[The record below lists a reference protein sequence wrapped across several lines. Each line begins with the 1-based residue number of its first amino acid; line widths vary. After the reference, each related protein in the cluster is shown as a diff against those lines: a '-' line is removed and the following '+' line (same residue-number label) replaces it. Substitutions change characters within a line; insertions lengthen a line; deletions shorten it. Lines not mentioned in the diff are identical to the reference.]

1 MNKQLKLLQRS
12 KVLKTLEVEK
22 VKHDLSKIKNST
34 IVMVAYDDATDKFL
48 IGDNS
53 GDLYVATSEYLKSL
67 DIKNS
72 SIDSIINGMT
82 KSSIAQHF
90 NKISL
95 QEAKEMFGKKYLYY
109 WSANNK
115 IYGVKRGIIERLD
128 NGPDNTSVVELWSR
142 TENVLSNDRGVTGL
156 KEVKFSSDLRPAF
169 LTFNKDAIPTYTR
182 DNYLTVRDPVKVADI
197 MNNELQN
204 HDYVPKDDK
213 YGYDMKDSNAVMKA
227 YLGTDDLVILSNI
240 DKRKVIDIDPPNTD
254 PDNPDVE
261 YNNNTPFNH
270 NYNMVWSTIRS
281 ARLFEEFNDE
291 ANDNNSNFVNMT
303 RHERSELTNFILNNH
318 VDAAGLYANIPNLAD
333 TYTTYINGKDFGDK
347 QIYSSGIVA
356 VSIKNDFKW
365 SLDRIDGDTCTI
377 TKRVYNSVTG
387 EVTNAQRT
395 YDGVVEFEIVNIKD
409 NTTRIRKIFKIPSL
423 NNTVCDFDKFEYKHD
438 STGNAI
444 SLPIPE
450 EYENG
455 IIEYKLDTTKFVQ
468 GTNGKISYGLR
479 EIYIQSGATKYLIDS
494 TNSTG
499 TATFSVY
506 TLAANATSATIK
518 RNTEIIFKN
527 TDGTNYSYK
536 TINNG
541 IGTGSVEHLVANTPT
556 GVSNNNHISR
566 HTRNVHYM
574 SGSTD
579 VVCKTDYSDPNVNY
593 KIYTLNAGAT
603 TATLK
608 GSSTGVFKTV
618 VNGSETNTTYNVVE
632 NDHITVTSNT
642 ITYTRN
648 TETYTSASDIKCSQ
662 TMNVDY
668 TYGGVT
674 IRKTITKSAAVI
686 HSIYTLSANAT
697 SATIKR
703 VFTPVFYTISAGIES
718 SSIIYKNDTII
729 IDTNKTA
736 TVSHTVSSSVTSAS
750 GSNHYTTHTRTVTYT
765 QNDVSVNV
773 NTAKYTTAAITYK
786 IWTLEA
792 NVSTATLKGSSTGIF
807 KTISNG
813 SETSTTYN
821 VAKTDHITVTGNV
834 SHTACDEITTSNY
847 TNYTTHTRTVTYTQN
862 NVTVTVNTVNYTTT
876 DITYKIWTL
885 GANATTATLKAS
897 STGVFKTI
905 VDGYETDTTYNVVKN
920 DHITVQG
927 DVSYTARDEITSASG
942 STHYTTH
949 ARIVNYRYERIDYT
963 SVDAPITYKI
973 IDLDGP
979 NYYSIPV
986 KGSSTGTFKTISN
999 GSETDTTY
1007 NVVKNDHIILNG
1019 AKISYTA
1026 SDHVTSASGSDH
1038 YTTYTRTVTYTNN
1051 DYPDVTVTVNTATCD
1066 TAKVKY
1072 YNIYTLN
1079 AGSTTATLKGSST
1092 GTFKIIVDGSE
1103 TDTTYNVNMYDHITV
1118 TGDVSLSDIIDSY
1131 KYGSKEAHIR
1141 LTAKYTFNN
1150 VTKTVTINSA
1160 RGKITLTPK
1169 NINERENTVKFG
1181 RSYSAVIHCI
1191 NNFNSISTYYF
1202 SGSRSLPDVT
1212 GSITQTLDVGISHAN
1227 YYEFKTVIEDDTD
1240 DTLVNTN
1247 SMNITQRLG
1256 NVSLKQAA
1264 SMLLNNTDNAKN
1276 KVYIG
1281 DYFKLGGYTWQNN
1294 SGTTFTA
1301 GTAKYTLV
1309 ERTSDNHLIFMSS
1322 ERHKL
1327 TSETSKALSWKQLIT
1342 ENKLETILL
1351 PQLESILGI
1360 TPVSY
1365 TRKSDIP
1372 HLTNKKVFLPTEYE
1386 IFGKYD
1392 FQKENER
1399 YSGERQWEIFR
1410 TDKEERR
1417 RYFRRDVN
1425 TGDINTYA
1433 PSNSDNGWGYWLAT
1447 NSIRSGYAS
1456 LVLNP
1461 GSSDCGYASRY
1472 SVTDVPVG
1480 VRPCFML

>member
-95 QEAKEMFGKKYLYY
+95 QEAKEMFGNKYLYY

-115 IYGVKRGIIERLD
+115 IYGVKQGIIERLD

-291 ANDNNSNFVNMT
+291 ANDNNSNFANMT
-303 RHERSELTNFILNNH
+303 RHERNELTNFTLNNH

-333 TYTTYINGKDFGDK
+333 TYTTYINGKGFGDK

-395 YDGVVEFEIVNIKD
+395 YNGIVEFEIVNIKD
-409 NTTRIRKIFKIPSL
+409 NTTRIRKTFKIPSL

-455 IIEYKLDTTKFVQ
+455 IIEYKLDTTKFAQ

-479 EIYIQSGATKYLIDS
+479 EIYIQSGATKYLINS
-494 TNSTG
+494 TNGTG
-499 TATFSVY
+499 TASFTTY
-506 TLAANATSATIK
+506 ALAANSTSATIK
-518 RNTEIIFKN
+518 RNTEIVFKN
-527 TDGTNYSYK
+527 TDGTNYGYQ
-536 TINNG
+536 TTNNG
-541 IGTGSVEHLVANTPT
+541 IGTGSVEYLVANAPT

-593 KIYTLNAGAT
+593 KIYTLNAGST

-608 GSSTGVFKTV
+608 GSSTGVFKTIS
-618 VNGSETNTTYNVVE
+618 NGSETSTTYNVVK

-648 TETYTSASDIKCSQ
+648 AEKYTSESDIKCSQ

-674 IRKTITKSAAVI
+674 IRKTITKSAAII
-686 HSIYTLSANAT
+686 HSIYTLAANAT

-703 VFTPVFYTISAGIES
+703 VFTPVFYTISAGVES
-718 SSIIYKNDTII
+718 SSIIYKNDTIT
-729 IDTNKTA
+729 IDTDKTA
-736 TVSHTVSSSVTSAS
+736 TVSHIVSGYPTSAS
-750 GSNHYTTHTRTVTYT
+750 GSTHYTTHTRNVTYT
-765 QNDVSVNV
+765 QNDVNATVNS
-773 NTAKYTTAAITYK
+773 TTVDAPITYK

-792 NVSTATLKGSSTGIF
+792 NASTATLKGSSTGVF

-813 SETSTTYN
+813 SETN
-821 VAKTDHITVTGNV
+821 
-834 SHTACDEITTSNY
+834 
-847 TNYTTHTRTVTYTQN
+847 
-862 NVTVTVNTVNYTTT
+862 
-876 DITYKIWTL
+876 
-885 GANATTATLKAS
+885 
-897 STGVFKTI
+897 
-905 VDGYETDTTYNVVKN
+905 TTYNVVKN
-920 DHITVQG
+920 DHITSIG
-927 DVSYTARDEITSASG
+927 YTSYTIYNSVTSASG
-942 STHYTTH
+942 SYHYTTIT
-949 ARIVNYRYERIDYT
+949 REVQSKPYNGVTIRNIST
-963 SVDAPITYKI
+963 TTVDAPITYKI
-973 IDLDGP
+973 W
-979 NYYSIPV
+979 
-986 KGSSTGTFKTISN
+986 
-999 GSETDTTY
+999 
-1007 NVVKNDHIILNG
+1007 
-1019 AKISYTA
+1019 
-1026 SDHVTSASGSDH
+1026 
-1038 YTTYTRTVTYTNN
+1038 
-1051 DYPDVTVTVNTATCD
+1051 
-1066 TAKVKY
+1066 
-1072 YNIYTLN
+1072 TLN

-1092 GTFKIIVDGSE
+1092 GTFKTISNGSE
-1103 TDTTYNVNMYDHITV
+1103 STTYNYVQNNHITINNC
-1118 TGDVSLSDIIDSY
+1118 TITLNDIIDEYTKYNKMGHLELMCSY
-1131 KYGSKEAHIR
+1131 TYGS
-1141 LTAKYTFNN
+1141 
-1150 VTKTVTINSA
+1150 VTKKVYESSSVTDIYF
-1160 RGKITLTPK
+1160 RLDKV
-1169 NINERENTVKFG
+1169 NERDNSVDFSALYSPIIYCIDNGVKTTT
-1181 RSYSAVIHCI
+1181 
-1191 NNFNSISTYYF
+1191 NFV
-1202 SGSRSLPDVT
+1202 SGSRTIYSEKGT
-1212 GSITQTLDVGISHAN
+1212 MSQTLTVANHAN
-1227 YYEFKTVIEDDTD
+1227 DYNFNTIVKDNYGYTIHD
-1240 DTLVNTN
+1240 TN
-1247 SMNITQRLG
+1247 SMNITERLG
-1256 NVSLKQAA
+1256 GVSLKTAA
-1264 SMLLNNTDNAKN
+1264 SRLLNNTDNAKN

-1281 DYFKLGGYTWQNN
+1281 DYFELGGYTWQNN
-1294 SGTTFTA
+1294 LGTTFTA

-1309 ERTSDNHLIFMSS
+1309 ERTNSGNLIFMSS

-1327 TSETSKALSWKQLIT
+1327 NTESDNALTWTNLIT

-1351 PQLESILGI
+1351 PQLESILGV

-1372 HLTNKKVFLPTEYE
+1372 HLTNKRVFLPTEYE
-1386 IFGKYD
+1386 IFGKYSY
-1392 FQKENER
+1392 QKDNET
-1399 YSGERQWEIFR
+1399 YDGERQWEIFNFN
-1410 TDKEERR
+1410 KESNRKI
-1417 RYFRRDVN
+1417 FRRDVK
-1425 TGDINTYA
+1425 TGDIDNYP
-1433 PSNSDNGWGYWLAT
+1433 PSNNKNGYGYWLAT
-1447 NSIRSGYAS
+1447 NSFDEGASYVTNPDFSAFGRANSNYMSGDYI
-1456 LVLNP
+1456 
-1461 GSSDCGYASRY
+1461 
-1472 SVTDVPVG
+1472 G

>member
-156 KEVKFSSDLRPAF
+156 KEVKFSSELRPAF

-240 DKRKVIDIDPPNTD
+240 DKREVIDIDPPNTD

-291 ANDNNSNFVNMT
+291 VNDNNSNFVNTT
-303 RHERSELTNFILNNH
+303 RHERSELTNFTLNNH

-347 QIYSSGIVA
+347 QIYSSGIVS

-395 YDGVVEFEIVNIKD
+395 YNGIVEFEIVNIKD

-423 NNTVCDFDKFEYKHD
+423 NNAVCEFDKFEYKHD
-438 STGNAI
+438 STGTAI
-444 SLPIPE
+444 SLPVPE

-455 IIEYKLDTTKFVQ
+455 IIEYKLDTTKFAQ

-494 TNSTG
+494 TNGTG
-499 TATFSVY
+499 TAAFSVY
-506 TLAANATSATIK
+506 TLAANSTSATIK

-593 KIYTLNAGAT
+593 KIYTLSAGST

-608 GSSTGVFKTV
+608 GSSTGVFKTI
-618 VNGSETNTTYNVVE
+618 VNGSESTTYNVVK

-674 IRKTITKSAAVI
+674 IRKTITKSAAVN
-686 HSIYTLSANAT
+686 HSIYNLSANAT

-703 VFTPVFYTISAGIES
+703 VFTPIFYTISAGVES
-718 SSIIYKNDTII
+718 SSIIYKNDTIT

-736 TVSHTVSSSVTSAS
+736 TVSYTASSSVTSAS
-750 GSNHYTTHTRTVTYT
+750 GSNHYATHTRTVTYT
-765 QNDVSVNV
+765 QNDV
-773 NTAKYTTAAITYK
+773 TITN
-786 IWTLEA
+786 I
-792 NVSTATLKGSSTGIF
+792 G
-807 KTISNG
+807 
-813 SETSTTYN
+813 
-821 VAKTDHITVTGNV
+821 
-834 SHTACDEITTSNY
+834 
-847 TNYTTHTRTVTYTQN
+847 
-862 NVTVTVNTVNYTTT
+862 TTT
-876 DITYKIWTL
+876 
-885 GANATTATLKAS
+885 
-897 STGVFKTI
+897 
-905 VDGYETDTTYNVVKN
+905 
-920 DHITVQG
+920 
-927 DVSYTARDEITSASG
+927 
-942 STHYTTH
+942 
-949 ARIVNYRYERIDYT
+949 
-963 SVDAPITYKI
+963 VDAPITYKI
-973 IDLDGP
+973 W
-979 NYYSIPV
+979 
-986 KGSSTGTFKTISN
+986 
-999 GSETDTTY
+999 
-1007 NVVKNDHIILNG
+1007 
-1019 AKISYTA
+1019 
-1026 SDHVTSASGSDH
+1026 
-1038 YTTYTRTVTYTNN
+1038 
-1051 DYPDVTVTVNTATCD
+1051 
-1066 TAKVKY
+1066 
-1072 YNIYTLN
+1072 TLN

-1092 GTFKIIVDGSE
+1092 GVFKTIVNGSE
-1103 TDTTYNVNMYDHITV
+1103 STTYNYVQNNHITINKC
-1118 TGDVSLSDIIDSY
+1118 TITLNDRIDDYSIYY
-1131 KYGSKEAHIR
+1131 KIGHLELMCRYTYGS
-1141 LTAKYTFNN
+1141 
-1150 VTKTVTINSA
+1150 VTIKVYESSSTTS
-1160 RGKITLTPK
+1160 ITVRIDK
-1169 NINERENTVKFG
+1169 INEHDNSVRFSTV
-1181 RSYSAVIHCI
+1181 YSPIIYCI
-1191 NNFNSISTYYF
+1191 NNGVQTTTNYIN
-1202 SGSRSLPDVT
+1202 GSRTIYSKKGT
-1212 GSITQTLDVGISHAN
+1212 MSQTLTVANHAN
-1227 YYEFKTVIEDDTD
+1227 DYNFNTVIKDNHRYTIDD
-1240 DTLVNTN
+1240 TN

-1256 NVSLKQAA
+1256 NVTLKEAA

-1281 DYFKLGGYTWQNN
+1281 DYFELGGYNWDNG
-1294 SGTTFTA
+1294 SGKTFTA

-1309 ERTSDNHLIFMSS
+1309 ERTEGGNLIFMSS

-1327 TSETSKALSWKQLIT
+1327 TTNYNALTWTQLIS
-1342 ENKLETILL
+1342 ENKLETLLL

-1365 TRKSDIP
+1365 TRKSDIA
-1372 HLTNKKVFLPTEYE
+1372 HLRAKKVFLPTEYE
-1386 IFGKYD
+1386 LFGKYD
-1392 FQKENER
+1392 HQIENER
-1399 YSGERQWEIFR
+1399 YEGERQWEAFNFN
-1410 TDKEERR
+1410 KEANRKI
-1417 RYFRRDVN
+1417 FRRDVI
-1425 TGDINTYA
+1425 TGNINNYS
-1433 PSNSDNGWGYWLAT
+1433 PSTNNYGSGYWLAT
-1447 NSIRSGYAS
+1447 NSSRSGDAS
-1456 LVLNP
+1456 LVNNP
-1461 GSSDCGYASRY
+1461 DFSSFGYAN
-1472 SVTDVPVG
+1472 TDNMNYNKYG

>member
-156 KEVKFSSDLRPAF
+156 KEVKFSSELRPAF

-240 DKRKVIDIDPPNTD
+240 DKREVIDIDPPNTD

-291 ANDNNSNFVNMT
+291 ANDNNPNFANMT
-303 RHERSELTNFILNNH
+303 RHERNELTNFTLNNH

-365 SLDRIDGDTCTI
+365 SLDRIDGDKCTI

-395 YDGVVEFEIVNIKD
+395 YNGIVEFEIVNIKD
-409 NTTRIRKIFKIPSL
+409 NTTRIRKTFKIPSL

-438 STGNAI
+438 STGTAI

-450 EYENG
+450 EYEDG
-455 IIEYKLDTTKFVQ
+455 IIEYKLDTTKFAQ

-479 EIYIQSGATKYLIDS
+479 EIYIRSGATKYLIDS
-494 TNSTG
+494 TNGTG
-499 TATFSVY
+499 TAAFSVY
-506 TLAANATSATIK
+506 TLAANSTSATIK

-556 GVSNNNHISR
+556 GVSNNNNHISR

-593 KIYTLNAGAT
+593 IIYTLNAGST

-608 GSSTGVFKTV
+608 GSSTGVFKTIS
-618 VNGSETNTTYNVVE
+618 NGSESTTYNIVK
-632 NDHITVTSNT
+632 NYHITVTSNT

-648 TETYTSASDIKCSQ
+648 TETYTSVSNVTCSQ

-674 IRKTITKSAAVI
+674 IRKTITKSAAII
-686 HSIYTLSANAT
+686 HSIYTLAANAT

-703 VFTPVFYTISAGIES
+703 VFTPVFYTISAGVES
-718 SSIIYKNDTII
+718 SSIIYKNDTIT

-736 TVSHTVSSSVTSAS
+736 TVSYIASSYVTSAS
-750 GSNHYTTHTRTVTYT
+750 GSTHYTTHTRNVTYT
-765 QNDVSVNV
+765 QNGVTATVNS
-773 NTAKYTTAAITYK
+773 TTVDAPITYK

-792 NVSTATLKGSSTGIF
+792 NASTATLKGSSTSVF
-807 KTISNG
+807 KTVVNG
-813 SETSTTYN
+813 SETN
-821 VAKTDHITVTGNV
+821 
-834 SHTACDEITTSNY
+834 
-847 TNYTTHTRTVTYTQN
+847 
-862 NVTVTVNTVNYTTT
+862 
-876 DITYKIWTL
+876 
-885 GANATTATLKAS
+885 
-897 STGVFKTI
+897 
-905 VDGYETDTTYNVVKN
+905 TTYNVVKN
-920 DHITVQG
+920 DHITSKG
-927 DVSYTARDEITSASG
+927 YLSYTIYNSVTSASG
-942 STHYTTH
+942 YNHYTTIT
-949 ARIVNYRYERIDYT
+949 REVMSGTYEDVTVTVNT
-963 SVDAPITYKI
+963 VTVDAPITYKI
-973 IDLDGP
+973 W
-979 NYYSIPV
+979 
-986 KGSSTGTFKTISN
+986 
-999 GSETDTTY
+999 
-1007 NVVKNDHIILNG
+1007 
-1019 AKISYTA
+1019 
-1026 SDHVTSASGSDH
+1026 
-1038 YTTYTRTVTYTNN
+1038 
-1051 DYPDVTVTVNTATCD
+1051 
-1066 TAKVKY
+1066 
-1072 YNIYTLN
+1072 TLN

-1092 GTFKIIVDGSE
+1092 GTFKTIVNGSE
-1103 TDTTYNVNMYDHITV
+1103 STVYNYVQNNHITINNC
-1118 TGDVSLSDIIDSY
+1118 TITLNDIIDEYTKYNKMGHLELMCSY
-1131 KYGSKEAHIR
+1131 TYGS
-1141 LTAKYTFNN
+1141 
-1150 VTKTVTINSA
+1150 VTKKVYESSSVTGITVAID
-1160 RGKITLTPK
+1160 K
-1169 NINERENTVKFG
+1169 INERDNSVDFSTV
-1181 RSYSAVIHCI
+1181 YSPIIYCI
-1191 NNFNSISTYYF
+1191 DNGVKTTTNYINGSRTIYSKKGTMSQKLTVANHANDYNFNTTI
-1202 SGSRSLPDVT
+1202 
-1212 GSITQTLDVGISHAN
+1212 
-1227 YYEFKTVIEDDTD
+1227 KDDLG

-1247 SMNITQRLG
+1247 SMNVRERLG
-1256 NVSLKQAA
+1256 NVTLKQAA

-1281 DYFKLGGYTWQNN
+1281 DYFELGVYTWQNN
-1294 SGTTFTA
+1294 SDTKFTA

-1309 ERTSDNHLIFMSS
+1309 ERTDDGHLIFMSS

-1327 TSETSKALSWKQLIT
+1327 TTESNGLLSWTMLIT
-1342 ENKLETILL
+1342 INKLETILL

-1365 TRKSDIP
+1365 TRKSNITY
-1372 HLTNKKVFLPTEYE
+1372 LTNKKVFLPTEYN
-1386 IFGKYD
+1386 IFGEYKYQRED
-1392 FQKENER
+1392 DR
-1399 YSGERQWEIFR
+1399 YEGERQWEIFR
-1410 TDKEERR
+1410 FNKEENRKI
-1417 RYFRRDVN
+1417 FRRDVI
-1425 TGDINTYA
+1425 TGNINTYA
-1433 PSNSDNGWGYWLAT
+1433 PSDDNNGYGYWLAT
-1447 NSIRSGYAS
+1447 RVETSGTNSASRVNLPDNSFFGYADW
-1456 LVLNP
+1456 NTI
-1461 GSSDCGYASRY
+1461 GTY
-1472 SVTDVPVG
+1472 STG

>member
-82 KSSIAQHF
+82 KSSIARHF

-270 NYNMVWSTIRS
+270 NYNMIWSTIRS

-291 ANDNNSNFVNMT
+291 ANDNNPNFANMT
-303 RHERSELTNFILNNH
+303 RHERNELTNFTLNNH

-333 TYTTYINGKDFGDK
+333 TYTTYINGKGFGDK

-365 SLDRIDGDTCTI
+365 SLDRIDGDKCTI

-395 YDGVVEFEIVNIKD
+395 YNGIVEFEIVNIKD
-409 NTTRIRKIFKIPSL
+409 NTTRIRKTFKIPSL
-423 NNTVCDFDKFEYKHD
+423 NNTVCEFDKFEYKHD
-438 STGNAI
+438 SNGNAI

-479 EIYIQSGATKYLIDS
+479 EIYIQSGATKYLIGS
-494 TNSTG
+494 TNGTG
-499 TATFSVY
+499 TAAFSVY
-506 TLAANATSATIK
+506 TLAANSTSATIK

-593 KIYTLNAGAT
+593 KIYTLNAGST

-608 GSSTGVFKTV
+608 GSSTGVFKTIS
-618 VNGSETNTTYNVVE
+618 NGSETSTTYNVVK

-648 TETYTSASDIKCSQ
+648 TETYTSASNVTCSQ

-674 IRKTITKSAAVI
+674 IRKTITKSAAVS
-686 HSIYTLSANAT
+686 HSIYTLAANAT

-703 VFTPVFYTISAGIES
+703 AFTPIFYTISAGVES
-718 SSIIYKNDTII
+718 SSIIYKNDTIT
-729 IDTNKTA
+729 IDTDKTA
-736 TVSHTVSSSVTSAS
+736 TVTHTVSDHVTSASGSNHYATYTRNVTYTQNDVTVNVNTVNYTTAAITYKIWTLNAGSTTATLKGSSTGVFKIVVNGSESTTYNVTQTDHITVTSNTITYTRNTETYTSASNITCSQTMNVDYTYGGVTIRKTITKSATINHSIYNLSANATSARIKRAFTPIFKTISNGSETKSNYKANQVTIDTDKTATVTHTASDHVTSAS

-765 QNDVSVNV
+765 QNNV
-773 NTAKYTTAAITYK
+773 T
-786 IWTLEA
+786 
-792 NVSTATLKGSSTGIF
+792 
-807 KTISNG
+807 
-813 SETSTTYN
+813 
-821 VAKTDHITVTGNV
+821 ITV
-834 SHTACDEITTSNY
+834 
-847 TNYTTHTRTVTYTQN
+847 
-862 NVTVTVNTVNYTTT
+862 
-876 DITYKIWTL
+876 
-885 GANATTATLKAS
+885 ATK
-897 STGVFKTI
+897 K
-905 VDGYETDTTYNVVKN
+905 
-920 DHITVQG
+920 
-927 DVSYTARDEITSASG
+927 
-942 STHYTTH
+942 
-949 ARIVNYRYERIDYT
+949 
-963 SVDAPITYKI
+963 VDAPITYKI
-973 IDLDGP
+973 W
-979 NYYSIPV
+979 
-986 KGSSTGTFKTISN
+986 
-999 GSETDTTY
+999 
-1007 NVVKNDHIILNG
+1007 
-1019 AKISYTA
+1019 
-1026 SDHVTSASGSDH
+1026 
-1038 YTTYTRTVTYTNN
+1038 
-1051 DYPDVTVTVNTATCD
+1051 
-1066 TAKVKY
+1066 
-1072 YNIYTLN
+1072 TLN
-1079 AGSTTATLKGSST
+1079 AGATTATLKGSST
-1092 GTFKIIVDGSE
+1092 GEFSIYANGYVASS
-1103 TDTTYNVNMYDHITV
+1103 TYNVTQTDHITINNC
-1118 TGDVSLSDIIDSY
+1118 TITLNDIIDEYTKYNKMGHLELMCSY
-1131 KYGSKEAHIR
+1131 TYGS
-1141 LTAKYTFNN
+1141 
-1150 VTKTVTINSA
+1150 VTKKVYESSSVTGITVAID
-1160 RGKITLTPK
+1160 K
-1169 NINERENTVKFG
+1169 INEYMNKVDFSTV
-1181 RSYSAVIHCI
+1181 YSPTIYCI
-1191 NNFNSISTYYF
+1191 NNGVKTTTNYIN
-1202 SGSRSLPDVT
+1202 GSRTIYSKKGT
-1212 GSITQTLDVGISHAN
+1212 MSQTLTVANHAN
-1227 YYEFKTVIEDDTD
+1227 DYNFNTIVKDNYGYTIHD
-1240 DTLVNTN
+1240 TN
-1247 SMNITQRLG
+1247 SMNITERLG
-1256 NVSLKQAA
+1256 NVTLKQAA

-1281 DYFKLGGYTWQNN
+1281 DYFELGGYTWQNN

-1327 TSETSKALSWKQLIT
+1327 TSETSNALTWTNLIT
-1342 ENKLETILL
+1342 NNKLETILL

-1360 TPVSY
+1360 TPVNY

-1372 HLTNKKVFLPTEYE
+1372 YLTNKRVFLPTEYE
-1386 IFGKYD
+1386 IFGKYTH
-1392 FQKENER
+1392 QKENER
-1399 YSGERQWEIFR
+1399 YEGERQWEIFNFS
-1410 TDKEERR
+1410 KELNRKI
-1417 RYFRRDVN
+1417 FRRDVI
-1425 TGDINTYA
+1425 TGNINTYA
-1433 PSNSDNGWGYWLAT
+1433 PTDSNNGWGYWLAT
-1447 NSIRSGYAS
+1447 NSSDSAHAS
-1456 LVLNP
+1456 DVIGPDL
-1461 GSSDCGYASRY
+1461 SDFGLADY
-1472 SVTDVPVG
+1472 DVVDRVYLG

>member
-240 DKRKVIDIDPPNTD
+240 DKREVIDIDPPNTD

-291 ANDNNSNFVNMT
+291 ANDNNPNFANMT
-303 RHERSELTNFILNNH
+303 RHERNELTNFTLNNH

-333 TYTTYINGKDFGDK
+333 TYTTYINGKGFGDK

-387 EVTNAQRT
+387 EVTNAKRT
-395 YDGVVEFEIVNIKD
+395 YDGVVEFEIVSIKD
-409 NTTRIRKIFKIPSL
+409 NTTRIRKTFKIPSL

-450 EYENG
+450 EYEDG
-455 IIEYKLDTTKFVQ
+455 IIEYKLDTTKFAQ

-479 EIYIQSGATKYLIDS
+479 EIYIQSGATKYLINS
-494 TNSTG
+494 TNGTG
-499 TATFSVY
+499 TAAFSVY
-506 TLAANATSATIK
+506 TLAANSTSATIK

-593 KIYTLNAGAT
+593 KIYTLNAGST

-608 GSSTGVFKTV
+608 GSSTGVFKTIS
-618 VNGSETNTTYNVVE
+618 NGSETSTTYNVVK

-648 TETYTSASDIKCSQ
+648 TETYTSASNVTCSQ

-674 IRKTITKSAAVI
+674 IRKTITKSATI
-686 HSIYTLSANAT
+686 NHSIYNLSANAT
-697 SATIKR
+697 SARIKR
-703 VFTPVFYTISAGIES
+703 AFTPIFKTISNGSETKS
-718 SSIIYKNDTII
+718 NYKANQVT
-729 IDTNKTA
+729 IDTDKTA
-736 TVSHTVSSSVTSAS
+736 TVTHTASDHVTSAS

-765 QNDVSVNV
+765 QNNV
-773 NTAKYTTAAITYK
+773 T
-786 IWTLEA
+786 
-792 NVSTATLKGSSTGIF
+792 
-807 KTISNG
+807 
-813 SETSTTYN
+813 
-821 VAKTDHITVTGNV
+821 ITV
-834 SHTACDEITTSNY
+834 
-847 TNYTTHTRTVTYTQN
+847 
-862 NVTVTVNTVNYTTT
+862 
-876 DITYKIWTL
+876 
-885 GANATTATLKAS
+885 ATK
-897 STGVFKTI
+897 K
-905 VDGYETDTTYNVVKN
+905 
-920 DHITVQG
+920 
-927 DVSYTARDEITSASG
+927 
-942 STHYTTH
+942 
-949 ARIVNYRYERIDYT
+949 
-963 SVDAPITYKI
+963 VDAPITYKI
-973 IDLDGP
+973 W
-979 NYYSIPV
+979 
-986 KGSSTGTFKTISN
+986 
-999 GSETDTTY
+999 
-1007 NVVKNDHIILNG
+1007 
-1019 AKISYTA
+1019 
-1026 SDHVTSASGSDH
+1026 
-1038 YTTYTRTVTYTNN
+1038 
-1051 DYPDVTVTVNTATCD
+1051 
-1066 TAKVKY
+1066 
-1072 YNIYTLN
+1072 TLN
-1079 AGSTTATLKGSST
+1079 AGATTATLKGSST
-1092 GTFKIIVDGSE
+1092 GEFSIYANGYVASS
-1103 TDTTYNVNMYDHITV
+1103 TYNVTQTDHITINNC
-1118 TGDVSLSDIIDSY
+1118 TITLNDIIDEYTKYNKMGHLELMCSY
-1131 KYGSKEAHIR
+1131 TYGS
-1141 LTAKYTFNN
+1141 
-1150 VTKTVTINSA
+1150 VTKKVYESSSVTGITVAID
-1160 RGKITLTPK
+1160 K
-1169 NINERENTVKFG
+1169 INEYMNKVDFSTV
-1181 RSYSAVIHCI
+1181 YSPTIYCI
-1191 NNFNSISTYYF
+1191 NNGVKTTTNYIN
-1202 SGSRSLPDVT
+1202 GSRTIYSKKGT
-1212 GSITQTLDVGISHAN
+1212 MSQTLTVANHAN
-1227 YYEFKTVIEDDTD
+1227 DYNFNTIVKDNYGYTIHD
-1240 DTLVNTN
+1240 TN
-1247 SMNITQRLG
+1247 SMNITERLG
-1256 NVSLKQAA
+1256 NVTLKQAA

-1281 DYFKLGGYTWQNN
+1281 DYFELGGYTWQNN

-1327 TSETSKALSWKQLIT
+1327 TSETSNALTWTNLIT
-1342 ENKLETILL
+1342 NNKLETILL

-1360 TPVSY
+1360 TPVNY

-1372 HLTNKKVFLPTEYE
+1372 YLTNKRVFLPTEYE
-1386 IFGKYD
+1386 IFGKYTH
-1392 FQKENER
+1392 QKENER
-1399 YSGERQWEIFR
+1399 YEGERQWEIFNFS
-1410 TDKEERR
+1410 KELNRKI
-1417 RYFRRDVN
+1417 FRRDVI
-1425 TGDINTYA
+1425 TGNINTYA
-1433 PSNSDNGWGYWLAT
+1433 PTDSNNGWGYWLAT
-1447 NSIRSGYAS
+1447 NSSDSDHAS
-1456 LVLNP
+1456 DVIGPDL
-1461 GSSDCGYASRY
+1461 SDFGLADY
-1472 SVTDVPVG
+1472 DVVDRVYLG